1 VATVPA
7 HDSAFWRRLAHAGA
21 RYGPRFW
28 VRGSPPLFGIAFAL
42 ALPEARRRVRETLAW
57 VRGPRSLVREEL
69 DTLRT
74 FVSYAH
80 CLAES
85 LANGRP
91 EASRP
96 RVRVNG
102 EHHLSEA
109 LARGRGA
116 IVVTAHAGPWDAT
129 ASLLAGFTSAEV
141 IVVMRPERDA
151 EARALHDAARARGG
165 VRVAHVGEHPLDALP
180 LLRHL
185 ERGGLVAVQL
195 DRGAPS
201 RRTLDVELF
210 GRPFAVPEGPF
221 QLAALSGAPLVPLFA
236 KRTGYFAYD
245 FVVHPAIELTKR
257 SGRAELERAAQ
268 AATDAMAS
276 FLRDAPTQWF
286 RFAE

>member
-1 VATVPA
+1 MPA

-28 VRGSPPLFGIAFAL
+28 VRGSPPVFGIAFAL

-57 VRGPRSLVREEL
+57 VRGPRSRLREEL
-69 DTLRT
+69 DTFRT

-85 LANGRP
+85 LASGRP
-91 EASRP
+91 EANHP
-96 RVRVNG
+96 RIRVEG
-102 EHHLSEA
+102 ERHLTEA

-116 IVVTAHAGPWDAT
+116 VVVTAHAGPWDAT
-129 ASLLAGFTSAEV
+129 ARLLAAFTTAEV
-141 IVVMRPERDA
+141 IVVMRPERDPA
-151 EARALHDAARARGG
+151 ARALHDAARERGG

-201 RRTLDVELF
+201 GRTLDVALF
-210 GRPFAVPEGPF
+210 GRPFRVPEGPF
-221 QLAALSGAPLVPLFA
+221 QLAALSGAPIVPLFA
-236 KRTGYFAYD
+236 KRTGYFAYEL
-245 FVVHPAIELTKR
+245 VVHPAIELTKR
-257 SGRAELERAAQ
+257 ADRAALERAAQ
-268 AATDAMAS
+268 RATDAMAS
-276 FLRDAPTQWF
+276 FVRGAPTQWF